1 MGDKLVYVI
10 LKANLMNLKKVNILT
25 RKKNLWNHG
34 QIIHIQQQV
43 KLEAPKVQNQ
53 QDMEI
58 GKGRVELVIFKIK

>member
-1 MGDKLVYVI
+1 
-10 LKANLMNLKKVNILT
+10 MNLKKVNILT